1 MTWRLIVADDDA
13 SYARALA
20 DALRAEPDL
29 DILGLAANGLE
40 ALTLARETLPDIV
53 LMDLAMPVMGG
64 LEAIRRIKQ
73 ELPTVEILTLTVQ
86 DDDDALFGA
95 LQAGAK
101 GYLLKDAP
109 LDAIAPAVR
118 AVAQR
123 AGAIPP
129 ALAARVL
136 AEFGRLATQPE
147 ALRHLYSLL
156 TRQEVEVIKLIGA
169 AKTNSQISVLLGVEL
184 TTIKKQ
190 VTSILK
196 KLEVNSRTQAALVAQ
211 QSGLIGPGR

>member
-20 DALRAEPDL
+20 DVLRAEPDL
-29 DILGLAANGLE
+29 DVLGLAANGLE
-40 ALTLARETLPDIV
+40 ALALARETLPDVV
-53 LMDLAMPVMGG
+53 LIDLAMPVMGG

-73 ELPTVEILTLTVQ
+73 EVPIVEILTLTVQ

-118 AVAQR
+118 AVAQKT
-123 AGAIPP
+123 GAIPP

-136 AEFGRLATQPE
+136 AEFSRLADHPQ

-156 TRQEVEVIKLIGA
+156 TRQEVEVLKLIGA
-169 AKTNSQISVLLGVEL
+169 AKTNVQISALLGVEL

-190 VTSILK
+190 VTSVLK
-196 KLEVNSRTQAALVAQ
+196 KLEVNSRTQAALIAQ
-211 QSGLIGPGR
+211 QSGLA

>member
-1 MTWRLIVADDDA
+1 MPLQ
-13 SYARALA
+13 
-20 DALRAEPDL
+20 AEPDL
-29 DILGLAANGLE
+29 DVLAIAANGLE
-40 ALTLARETLPDIV
+40 ALQLARESLPDVV

-73 ELPTVEILTLTVQ
+73 ELPTVEILTLTGS
-86 DDDDALFGA
+86 DDDDALFGS

-101 GYLLKDAP
+101 GYLLKGSS
-109 LDAIAPAVR
+109 LEAIAPAVR
-118 AVAQR
+118 AVAQK

-136 AEFGRLATQPE
+136 AEFGRLAAQPQ
-147 ALRHLYSLL
+147 ALSHLYSLL
-156 TRQEVEVIKLIGA
+156 TRQEVEVLKLIGA
-169 AKTNSQISVLLGVEL
+169 AKTNTQISALLCVEL

-196 KLEVNSRTQAALVAQ
+196 KLEVNNRTEAAIIAQ
-211 QSGLIGPGR
+211 RSGLT

>member
-20 DALRAEPDL
+20 DILGVEPDL
-29 DILGLAANGLE
+29 EVLGVAANGLE
-40 ALTLARETLPDIV
+40 ALTLARESLPDVV

-73 ELPTVEILTLTVQ
+73 EMPTVEVLTLTVHG
-86 DDDDALFGA
+86 DDDALFGA

-109 LDAIAPAVR
+109 LDTIAPIVR
-118 AVAQR
+118 TVAQK

-136 AEFGRLATQPE
+136 AEFGRLAAEPE

-156 TRQEVEVIKLIGA
+156 SPKEAEVLKLIGS
-169 AKTNSQISVLLGVEL
+169 AKTNVQISALFGVEL
-184 TTIKKQ
+184 STTKKQ

-196 KLEVNSRTQAALVAQ
+196 KLEVNSRTQAALIAQ
-211 QSGLIGPGR
+211 QSGLMRESR

>member
-20 DALRAEPDL
+20 DVLRAEPDL
-29 DILGLAANGLE
+29 DVLGLATNGLE
-40 ALTLARETLPDIV
+40 ALTLARATLPDVV

-64 LEAIRRIKQ
+64 LEATRRIKQ
-73 ELPTVEILTLTVQ
+73 ELPTVEVLTLTVQ

-118 AVAQR
+118 AVAQKT
-123 AGAIPP
+123 GAIPP
-129 ALAARVL
+129 TLAARVL
-136 AEFGRLATQPE
+136 AEFSRLADHPQ
-147 ALRHLYSLL
+147 ALRRLYSLL
-156 TRQEVEVIKLIGA
+156 TRQEVEVLTLIGA
-169 AKTNSQISVLLGVEL
+169 AKTNVQISALLSVEL
-184 TTIKKQ
+184 TTTKKQ

-196 KLEVNSRTQAALVAQ
+196 KLEVNNRTQAALIAQ
-211 QSGLIGPGR
+211 QSGLLESGR